1 MRKLGEFTLDRAV
14 ESETPL
20 MEPANFFPQSDAET
34 FAEHAHWLQ
43 PRHVDP
49 VTGKLTICVQSYV
62 VRTPRDVILVDACVG
77 EDKPRADRVPQWH
90 MRKWDYLAT
99 LARAGVTPE
108 QVDFVLCTHLHIDH
122 VGWNTRLRN
131 GRWVPTFPNAK
142 YIFARKEAEFWEERM
157 KAGVQGGH
165 PQAYIDSVLPVIEA
179 KQAVLVE
186 GDHEIAKGV
195 WFEPAPG
202 HTEGNVVVNLESAG
216 ARATLL
222 GDVIHHP
229 IQLVR
234 PDWSSRACEDR
245 EQSHRTRRALLERY
259 AETDVLLGPAHF
271 ASPSL
276 GYATRVGDRFGWRDA

>member
-1 MRKLGEFTLDRAV
+1 MRKLGEFTLDRVV
-14 ESETPL
+14 ESEAPL
-20 MEPANFFPQSDAET
+20 MQPANFFPQSDPET
-34 FAEHAHWLQ
+34 FAGHAHWLQ

-49 VTGKLTICVQSYV
+49 ATGKLTICVQSYV
-62 VRTPRDVILVDACVG
+62 VRTPRAVILVDACVG
-77 EDKPRADRVPQWH
+77 EDKPRADRVPEWH
-90 MRKWDYLAT
+90 MRKWDYLET

-108 QVDFVLCTHLHIDH
+108 QVDYVLCTHLHIDH
-122 VGWNTRLRN
+122 VGWNTRLKN

-142 YIFARKEAEFWEERM
+142 YIFARKEAEHWEQRM
-157 KAGVQGGH
+157 KAGDQGGH

-186 GDHEIAKGV
+186 GDHQIEKGV

-202 HTEGNVVVNLESAG
+202 HTAGNVVVNLQSG
-216 ARATLL
+216 DVRAVLL

-234 PDWSSRACEDR
+234 PDWCSRACDDR
-245 EQSHRTRRALLERY
+245 ELSHRTRRALLERY